1 MSWKSVRAVV
11 AVVAGALLLPAVVS
25 AAGAFQPSDPLVSRQ
40 WYLDQDRAFDHW
52 LEPPS
57 LYPVRVAVVDS
68 GIDGGHP
75 EFAGRI
81 VKARSFVGGSA
92 LVDTAGHGTFVAG
105 EIAAA
110 MDNDEGIAGMVPS
123 AELLIAK
130 VVNPDGEVPLR
141 AEVDAIRWAADNGAR
156 VINLSLGGVRDPLDP
171 RQDAYSPLEQ
181 AAVDY
186 AYTKGAV
193 VVAAVGNGP
202 QSPAT
207 PWPYA
212 HYPAALPHVIG
223 VGALAPD
230 GSVPRFSNRDALYV
244 DVGAPGKGIL
254 STLPRAIT
262 AERPSCTEQGY
273 SSCGPREFSRS
284 EGTSFAAPQVSAAA
298 AVLFAT
304 DPGLR
309 PEQVATLIER
319 SAVDVNPATGCAGCR
334 YGRDRYSGWGRLDV
348 AAALDLLDSR
358 DLVQRDRFESNDD
371 AGPWAHALW
380 GRRQTVDATLDFW
393 DDHVDVYRL
402 KLRKGQRFFA
412 RLTLPKRVDVSL
424 RLWKPGTKSVES
436 LHAPQSFRAAQSS
449 RIGLQERLGYR
460 APESGWY
467 YLEARLGSPGASP
480 YTLSLAKVG

>member
-1 MSWKSVRAVV
+1 VIRAAALVL
-11 AVVAGALLLPAVVS
+11 AGALLVPAAVR
-25 AAGAFQPSDPLVSRQ
+25 AAGAFQPTDPLVPRQ
-40 WYLDQDRAFDHW
+40 WYLDQDRAFDYW
-52 LEPPS
+52 LEAPS
-57 LYPVRVAVVDS
+57 LSPVRVAVVDS

-81 VKARSFVGGSA
+81 AKWKSFVGGSA

-110 MDNDEGIAGMVPS
+110 TDNGEGIAGMVPS

-130 VVNPDGEVPLR
+130 VVNVDGEVPLR
-141 AEVDAIRWAADNGAR
+141 AEVEAIRWAADNGAQ

-171 RQDAYSPLEQ
+171 KQDAYSPLEQ

-186 AYTKGAV
+186 AYSKGAV

-223 VGALAPD
+223 VAALAAD

-244 DVGAPGKGIL
+244 DVAAPGKGVF

-262 AERPSCTEQGY
+262 GERPACPDQGY
-273 SSCGPREFSRS
+273 SSCGTKEFTRS
-284 EGTSFAAPQVSAAA
+284 EGTSFAAPQVTAAA
-298 AVLFAT
+298 ALLLAT
-304 DPGLR
+304 NPGLR
-309 PEQVATLIER
+309 PEQVTALIER
-319 SAVDVNPATGCAGCR
+319 SAVDVNPATGCADCR
-334 YGRDRYSGWGRLDV
+334 YGRDRFTGWGRLDV
-348 AAALDLLDSR
+348 SAALDLLDR
-358 DLVQRDRFESNDD
+358 GVLVPIDRFESNDD
-371 AGPWAHALW
+371 AGPWARALW
-380 GRRQTVDATLDFW
+380 GRHQAVEATLDFW
-393 DDHVDVYRL
+393 DDHVDVYRV
-402 KLRKGQRFFA
+402 KLRKGERLFA
-412 RLTLPKRVDVSL
+412 RLTLPKRADVSL

-436 LHAPQSFRAAQSS
+436 LRSPQSFRAAQSS

-460 APESGWY
+460 APRTGWY
-467 YLEARLGSPGASP
+467 YLEARLASPGASP
-480 YTLSLAKVG
+480 YTLSLAKAG